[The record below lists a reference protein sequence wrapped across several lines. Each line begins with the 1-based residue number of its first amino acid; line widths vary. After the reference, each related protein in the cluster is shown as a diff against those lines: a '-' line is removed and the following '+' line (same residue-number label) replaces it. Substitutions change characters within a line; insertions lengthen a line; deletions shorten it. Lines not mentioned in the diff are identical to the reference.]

1 MLGHSVFWPDTFFFF
16 FWTPCIFKKNGNF
29 SFKIF
34 FLFLSYAVSNVAI
47 QFKDSSLTLC
57 CCPDSNIKKRR
68 KFRLWRWITAKRFA
82 WGHWCINNKWCAL
95 KSSSGDGELNVKS
108 ACPWRKLIYWTMV
121 QFLYFMAVWL
131 RPFIPIYS
139 IGLCF
144 LNFFL
149 FLSYL
154 KLLYR
159 YRFLLKTIIFAYF
172 TNSHTFGTP
181 CACF

>member
-95 KSSSGDGELNVKS
+95 KSSSGDGELNVIKVHAHEENLYIELWS
-108 ACPWRKLIYWTMV
+108 NFCILWLCDYAHLY
-121 QFLYFMAVWL
+121 QFN
-131 RPFIPIYS
+131 P
-139 IGLCF
+139 
-144 LNFFL
+144 
-149 FLSYL
+149 
-154 KLLYR
+154 
-159 YRFLLKTIIFAYF
+159 
-172 TNSHTFGTP
+172 
-181 CACF
+181 

>member
-1 MLGHSVFWPDTFFFF
+1 MLGHSVFWPDTNFFF

-95 KSSSGDGELNVKS
+95 KSSSGDGELNVIKVHAHEENLYIELWSNFCILWLCDS
-108 ACPWRKLIYWTMV
+108 AHLY
-121 QFLYFMAVWL
+121 QFN
-131 RPFIPIYS
+131 P
-139 IGLCF
+139 
-144 LNFFL
+144 
-149 FLSYL
+149 
-154 KLLYR
+154 
-159 YRFLLKTIIFAYF
+159 
-172 TNSHTFGTP
+172 
-181 CACF
+181 